1 MDASLWIGLLFLV
14 LVLQPVARQRV
25 LEFGRKRL
33 LAQIEETRRSRVILL
48 VHRQE
53 TMALLG
59 IPVFR
64 FIDVNDSVEVLRALH
79 LTDPDVPVDLVLHT
93 PGGLV
98 LSALQ
103 IARAVKRHKG
113 PVTVFVPHYAMSGGT
128 LIALAADRIVM
139 SEDAVLGPLDP
150 QLGQTSAASVLAAV
164 SQKPVEKVDDE
175 TLILADQAEKA
186 TRQLEDLVASL
197 LVGRFSP
204 ERAQEVAALL
214 TQGTW
219 THDYPITAD
228 AARELGL
235 AVETEV
241 PARIYELMALYPQ
254 PIRRQPS
261 VEYTPGRRQS
271 NPGSSPSARSAPP
284 LA

>member
-1 MDASLWIGLLFLV
+1 MDASLWIWLLFLV
-14 LVLQPVARQRV
+14 LAMQPIARQRL
-25 LEFGRKRL
+25 LEYGRKRL
-33 LAQIEETRRSRVILL
+33 LAEIEESRRSRVILL

-79 LTDPDVPVDLVLHT
+79 MTDPDVPVDLVLHT

-128 LIALAADRIVM
+128 LIALAADHIVM
-139 SEDAVLGPLDP
+139 SEDAVLGPVDP

-164 SQKPVEKVDDE
+164 AKKPVEKIDDE

-186 TRQLEDLVASL
+186 MRQLEDVVTSL

-204 ERAQEVAALL
+204 QRAQEVAALL

-228 AARELGL
+228 AARDLGL
-235 AVETEV
+235 SVETEV
-241 PARIYELMALYPQ
+241 PSRIFELMALYPQ

-261 VEYTPGRRQS
+261 VEYTPRRRRS
-271 NPGSSPSARSAPP
+271 RPGSSPGSEGASFAP
-284 LA
+284 